1 MLKLYEAAISPYVQ
15 KVKMVLFEKGLEF
28 ETERLD
34 LLAQEQHEPEYLKLN
49 PFHRV
54 PVLRDGSAVLFESTA
69 ISEYL
74 EEKYP
79 HPPLLPHDLV
89 LRAEARAWE
98 DVSDSYFGGTLGTL
112 VRQNFL
118 NPGGPDETVVKEQL
132 ELAGEYLTA
141 LDAKLEGRDFVAA
154 LFSLADIALSIQVSL
169 LSQVGVDLSPR
180 KNVTR
185 WLRTIQSRESFRKA
199 EPSAEVINE
208 FIARSQAQR
217 GQ

>member
-15 KVKMVLFEKGLEF
+15 KVKMALFEKGLEF
-28 ETERLD
+28 ETETLD
-34 LLAQEQHEPEYLKLN
+34 LLAQEQLEADYLKLN

-54 PVLRDGSAVLFESTA
+54 PVLVDGSAVLFESTA
-69 ISEYL
+69 IGEYL

-79 HPPLLPHDLV
+79 YPPLLPHDLV

-98 DVSDSYFGGTLGTL
+98 DVSDTYFGATLGAL
-112 VRQNFL
+112 VQENFRKA
-118 NPGGPDETVVKEQL
+118 GGPDPVIVAQHQ
-132 ELAGEYLTA
+132 ELAGQYLAA

-154 LFSLADIALSIQVSL
+154 LFSLADIALAIQVSFFAQL
-169 LSQVGVDLSPR
+169 GVDLSSR
-180 KNVTR
+180 KNVAR
-185 WLRTIQSRESFRKA
+185 WLAAIQARPSFQKA
-199 EPSAEVINE
+199 QPTAEVVNE

>member
-15 KVKMVLFEKGLEF
+15 KVKMVLFEKRLDF
-28 ETERLD
+28 ETEKLD
-34 LLAQEQHEPEYLKLN
+34 LLAQEQHDPEYLKLN

-69 ISEYL
+69 ITEYL

-79 HPPLLPHDLV
+79 SPPLLPHDLV

-98 DVSDSYFGGTLGTL
+98 DVSDTYFGATLTAL
-112 VRQNFL
+112 VQQNFR
-118 NPGGPDETVVKEQL
+118 NPGGPDAAIVRQHQ
-132 ELAGEYLTA
+132 ELAGQYLAA

-154 LFSLADIALSIQVSL
+154 LFSFADIALSIQVSFL
-169 LSQVGVDLSPR
+169 AQLGIDPSAW
-180 KNVTR
+180 KNVAR
-185 WLRTIQSRESFRKA
+185 WLEGIQARESFQKA
-199 EPSAEVINE
+199 RPSPEVINE
-208 FIARSQAQR
+208 FITRAQAQR